1 MKARISLTMILI
13 VVALTTLAMAASAS
27 TPAINEYVYLD
38 PSFGAGGKVLT
49 QINGSHQNYANALVL
64 QPDGK
69 LVVAGYTQS
78 ADGYNDFA
86 LARYNPDG
94 SLDDTFGSGG
104 VVSTDFTGGDDRAY
118 ALALQNDGKL
128 VAAGCA
134 AVETRGYSIIAVVRY
149 NPDGSLDESWGD
161 SNPLY
166 GEGRVT
172 TQIEY
177 SSVVH
182 AVAIQPDGKI
192 VIAGNDMGQ
201 SAPTQGVLVRY
212 NPDGSLDT
220 SFNSTGKIDSYYNLP
235 FEAVLVQPD
244 GKLVTGGDAI
254 GRFNPDGSIDETWPS
269 ISFPIPPDWP
279 SYIRALA
286 LQPDGKVVAIG
297 RYLDVI
303 KVTRLNSDGSLDE
316 SFGSGGITSIKI
328 SPRGGYDLPS
338 AVAIQPD
345 GKIIVAEAIYLN
357 SQNGTLYDPGG
368 LAVARFN
375 PDGSLDTRFNAVG
388 YVTTRFNGDS
398 GNTYNTAK
406 GVVIQP
412 DGNIV
417 VAGTVDALDTSGNT
431 IHQFALARYKTQ
443 SLGFDLS
450 VDSQL
455 PDPGQLITYTL
466 QLSNQGPLTLTN
478 VRLTDELPG
487 EVALAGQIHLEP
499 ANAGVVGS
507 LPELASGIDLDIGQ
521 AITITLPVE
530 VDPELV
536 NVATITNTVSMTSTE
551 IPQPLM
557 TSVIIQNNAAPI
569 ARDDFALVEKNTDA
583 RLFPLG
589 NDSDP
594 NGQTISLTEVS
605 TPQHGAAVIDG
616 STVLYTP
623 EADFTGRD
631 EFTYTVSDGSLSAT
645 ATVTVD
651 VLDKVWHSYFPII
664 PSSAR

>member
-1 MKARISLTMILI
+1 
-13 VVALTTLAMAASAS
+13 
-27 TPAINEYVYLD
+27 
-38 PSFGAGGKVLT
+38 
-49 QINGSHQNYANALVL
+49 
-64 QPDGK
+64 
-69 LVVAGYTQS
+69 
-78 ADGYNDFA
+78 
-86 LARYNPDG
+86 
-94 SLDDTFGSGG
+94 
-104 VVSTDFTGGDDRAY
+104 
-118 ALALQNDGKL
+118 
-128 VAAGCA
+128 
-134 AVETRGYSIIAVVRY
+134 
-149 NPDGSLDESWGD
+149 
-161 SNPLY
+161 
-166 GEGRVT
+166 
-172 TQIEY
+172 
-177 SSVVH
+177 
-182 AVAIQPDGKI
+182 
-192 VIAGNDMGQ
+192 
-201 SAPTQGVLVRY
+201 
-212 NPDGSLDT
+212 
-220 SFNSTGKIDSYYNLP
+220 
-235 FEAVLVQPD
+235 
-244 GKLVTGGDAI
+244 
-254 GRFNPDGSIDETWPS
+254 
-269 ISFPIPPDWP
+269 
-279 SYIRALA
+279 
-286 LQPDGKVVAIG
+286 
-297 RYLDVI
+297 
-303 KVTRLNSDGSLDE
+303 
-316 SFGSGGITSIKI
+316 
-328 SPRGGYDLPS
+328 
-338 AVAIQPD
+338 
-345 GKIIVAEAIYLN
+345 
-357 SQNGTLYDPGG
+357 
-368 LAVARFN
+368 
-375 PDGSLDTRFNAVG
+375 
-388 YVTTRFNGDS
+388 
-398 GNTYNTAK
+398 
-406 GVVIQP
+406 VVIQP

-499 ANAGVVGS
+499 ADAGVVGS

-569 ARDDFALVEKNTDA
+569 ARDDFALVEKNTTA

-594 NGQTISLTEVS
+594 NGQTISLTDVS

-623 EADFTGRD
+623 EADSTGRD

-645 ATVTVD
+645 ATVRVD